1 MFRTRILIVIALT
14 FWLSSALC
22 FAQEDTPDY
31 VSESQPETQK
41 DYVIS
46 ADDIIRVNVYGEND
60 LSTTL
65 KVSQDGTINYPLLGS
80 IMAAGLTVLDLEKNI
95 TELLGEDYLVMPQVN
110 VFIEE
115 YAKFSILGAVE
126 RPGSF
131 EIKEK
136 LTLTQAL
143 AIAGGLKS
151 KADASNVR
159 IIRIGKNEKE
169 TIEVDVEQI
178 IEKALRDVEIKTNDT
193 IIVGEYGN
201 ISIIGQVLSPGLYA
215 IKKNLTAMEA
225 ISMAGGFTP
234 LAAQN
239 GTRVIR
245 DKEGRKQIIPV
256 PVASIIK
263 RGDVSRDVILQ
274 VGDTIV
280 VPESFF

>member
-1 MFRTRILIVIALT
+1 MFRARILIVIALT
-14 FWLSSALC
+14 FWLSPVLC

-46 ADDIIRVNVYGEND
+46 TDDIIKVNVYGEND

-65 KVSQDGTINYPLLGS
+65 KVSQDGTINYPLLGT
-80 IMAAGLTVLDLEKNI
+80 IRAAGLTVLDLEKNI
-95 TELLGEDYLVMPQVN
+95 TELLGEDYLVIPQVN

-126 RPGSF
+126 KPGSF

-151 KADASNVR
+151 QADASNVR

-178 IEKALRDVEIKTNDT
+178 IEKALRDVEIRTNDT
-193 IIVGEYGN
+193 IIVGVYGN
-201 ISIIGQVLSPGLYA
+201 ISVMGQVMSPGIYA

-245 DKEGRKQIIPV
+245 DKEGKKQIIPV

-263 RGDVSRDVILQ
+263 KGDVSKDVILQ

>member
-46 ADDIIRVNVYGEND
+46 ADDIIKVNVYGEND

-65 KVSQDGTINYPLLGS
+65 KVSQDGTINYPLLGT
-80 IMAAGLTVLDLEKNI
+80 IRAAGLTVLDLEKNI

-193 IIVGEYGN
+193 IVVGEYGN
-201 ISIIGQVLSPGLYA
+201 ISVIGQVMSPGIYA